1 MRLVTYLLVALL
13 GALPALGSSR
23 ELDFR
28 PDGKWYV
35 ADEGSITINGTGPF
49 NMGTSFFIATSGDAI
64 CLIKNWH
71 VFGELAISRLF
82 IGTIDDGRATIP
94 AVRILKLG
102 PRASAPDV
110 VPPLE
115 LFFGKTRIVYRYTR
129 AWENQPR
136 HDLFARVLD
145 LDREEVAICEKELGQ
160 GFVLPRTPNPSV
172 NTDAPR

>member
-1 MRLVTYLLVALL
+1 MGVEIRLVTCLLVALL

-35 ADEGSITINGTGPF
+35 ADEGSITINGAGPF
-49 NMGTSFFIATSGDAI
+49 SMGTSFFIATSGDTV
-64 CLIKNWH
+64 CLINNWH
-71 VFGELAISRLF
+71 VFGEIAVSRLY

-102 PRASAPDV
+102 PRASAPDLV
-110 VPPLE
+110 LPLE
-115 LFFGKTRIVYRYTR
+115 LFFGKTRIVYRYIR

-136 HDLFARVLD
+136 HDLFDRALD
-145 LDREEVAICEKELGQ
+145 LDREEVAICEKELIQ
-160 GFVLPRTPNPSV
+160 RFVLPRPPQ
-172 NTDAPR
+172 PLR